1 MSAGGPGL
9 TGQAGTAGQAGAEK
23 VEIYDTTLRDGSQQ
37 VGLDLT
43 VADKLHVAVALD
55 ALGVDVVEGGWPG
68 SNPKDAEFFARAADL
83 PWRHASSRR
92 SARPGRRGGAPPTTR
107 TCWPCSRPGR
117 RS

>member
-1 MSAGGPGL
+1 MSAGEPGLAGLAGPGRASSGEASTVEAS
-9 TGQAGTAGQAGAEK
+9 TGAASTGK

-83 PWRHASSRR
+83 PWRHAKLAAFGATRPPRR
-92 SARPGRRGGAPPTTR
+92 ST
-107 TCWPCSRPGR
+107 
-117 RS
+117 